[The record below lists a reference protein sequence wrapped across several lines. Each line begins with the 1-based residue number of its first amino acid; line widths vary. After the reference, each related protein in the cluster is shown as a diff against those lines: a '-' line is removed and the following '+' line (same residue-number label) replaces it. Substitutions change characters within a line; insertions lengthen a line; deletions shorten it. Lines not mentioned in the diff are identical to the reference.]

1 MTNLYYNRQIY
12 YRNTTKKILYRYRV
26 LVLFYLFITALLTSK
41 CTTEQLV
48 KARALEPFV
57 WCLESVKPVEDIKNN
72 VVLIILCKQ
81 LLLLVFYVL

>member
-12 YRNTTKKILYRYRV
+12 YRNTTKKTVYRV

-72 VVLIILCKQ
+72 VVLILLCKQ
-81 LLLLVFYVL
+81 LL

>member
-1 MTNLYYNRQIY
+1 MTNLYYNRQIS
-12 YRNTTKKILYRYRV
+12 YRNKTKNIVYRV
-26 LVLFYLFITALLTSK
+26 LVLFYLFITALQTSK

-72 VVLIILCKQ
+72 VLIILCKQ
-81 LLLLVFYVL
+81 LL

>member
-12 YRNTTKKILYRYRV
+12 YCNSTKKIVYRV
-26 LVLFYLFITALLTSK
+26 LVSFYLFITALLTSN
-41 CTTEQLV
+41 CTTEQSV

-57 WCLESVKPVEDIKNN
+57 WCLESVKPVEDITNN

-81 LLLLVFYVL
+81 LL